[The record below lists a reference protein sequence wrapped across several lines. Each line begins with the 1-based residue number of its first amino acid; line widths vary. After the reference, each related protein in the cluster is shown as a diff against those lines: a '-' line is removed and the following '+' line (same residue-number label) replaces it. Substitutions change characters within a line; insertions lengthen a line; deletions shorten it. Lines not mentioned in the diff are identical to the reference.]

1 MVCFLCLCL
10 LWGRFVTNFAEKQE
24 GMKPTKNKVF
34 CLAIRRTKMVF
45 EEERKAL
52 NFIKFNRD
60 VILEETGYAPTRAYY
75 CPFCLGWHV
84 TSNEDT
90 EAGKR
95 RDLLDEQRAN
105 QAAQAQASD
114 LVLGIVKGEF
124 REQLFRAVAWGLLGD
139 NERYQ
144 KELAV
149 CQDQLGLLRV
159 KAPGSRQLLTLTDL
173 KDYGVRIVRET
184 LNQAGRSETELSAE
198 MDDMSLPKT
207 ERVWRKNALCLQQLL
222 ALLKKARTAK
232 NLQKCVKLTSDWTGS
247 HTDAVVRG
255 LRGAIQELFGED
267 KLES

>member
-1 MVCFLCLCL
+1 
-10 LWGRFVTNFAEKQE
+10 
-24 GMKPTKNKVF
+24 MKPTKNKVF
-34 CLAIRRTKMVF
+34 CLSIRRTKMVF

-95 RDLLDEQRAN
+95 MDLLDEQRAE

-114 LVLGIVKGEF
+114 LVLGVVKEEF

-149 CQDQLGLLRV
+149 CQDQIGLLRV
-159 KAPGSRQLLTLTDL
+159 KAPGSRQLMTLTDL
-173 KDYGVRIVRET
+173 LDYSVRMVQET
-184 LNQAGRSETELSAE
+184 LNQAGRSETELATE
-198 MDDMSLPKT
+198 ANDMSLLKS
-207 ERVWRKNALCLQQLL
+207 ERVRRKNALCLQRLQTLL
-222 ALLKKARTAK
+222 TQGRTAK
-232 NLQKCVKLTSDWTGS
+232 NLQKCVKLTADWTGS

-255 LRGAIQELFGED
+255 LRVALRELFGMNVSED
-267 KLES
+267 E

>member
-1 MVCFLCLCL
+1 
-10 LWGRFVTNFAEKQE
+10 
-24 GMKPTKNKVF
+24 MKPTKNRVF
-34 CLAIRRTKMVF
+34 CLAIRRPKMVF

-95 RDLLDEQRAN
+95 MDLLNEQRAE
-105 QAAQAQASD
+105 QAAQANASD
-114 LVLGIVKGEF
+114 LVLGVVKEEF

-144 KELAV
+144 RELAV
-149 CQDQLGLLRV
+149 CQDQVGLLRV
-159 KAPGSRQLLTLTDL
+159 KAPSSRLLMTLTAL
-173 KDYGVRIVRET
+173 LDYGVRMVRET
-184 LNQAGRSETELSAE
+184 LEEAGRSEMEFSTEAY
-198 MDDMSLPKT
+198 DMSLPKP
-207 ERVWRKNALCLQQLL
+207 ERIRRKNALCLQRLQTLL
-222 ALLKKARTAK
+222 TKDRTAT
-232 NLQKCVKLTSDWTGS
+232 NLQICMKLTSSWTGS

-255 LRGAIQELFGED
+255 LRVALRELF
-267 KLES
+267 